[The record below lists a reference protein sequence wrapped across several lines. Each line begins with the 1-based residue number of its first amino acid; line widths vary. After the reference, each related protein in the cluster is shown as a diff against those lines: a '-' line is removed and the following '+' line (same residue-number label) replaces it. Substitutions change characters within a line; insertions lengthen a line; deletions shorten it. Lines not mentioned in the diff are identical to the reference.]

1 MGEKREDAVQLRFG
15 GCFVC
20 PHGQH
25 ALVGFVWFFFVC
37 LFFFL
42 ALEPCCV
49 DDKSET
55 NGALDAGHTYT
66 REKSRIARSCR

>member
-1 MGEKREDAVQLRFG
+1 MQCSCVLGVVLFARTVNMRWWALFG
-15 GCFVC
+15 F
-20 PHGQH
+20 
-25 ALVGFVWFFFVC
+25 LLFVC